1 VKLSMPELEELATA
15 MAQAQVDRND
25 EIYQRQREMK
35 ERLSSLDDLV
45 SIRAFDVE

>member
-1 VKLSMPELEELATA
+1 
-15 MAQAQVDRND
+15 
-25 EIYQRQREMK
+25 RQREMK